1 MKLNYALLQYSGIN
15 EFKLSDEQIKSFMN
29 LELKEVRALRPDVKE
44 NKYN

>member
-29 LELKEVRALRPDVKE
+29 LELKSVNVKE
-44 NKYN
+44 IKGVK

>member
-29 LELKEVRALRPDVKE
+29 LELKEVGVKE
-44 NKYN
+44 VKNIK